1 MVFRFVAVATIAG
14 LSIAVSTA
22 QAQDFYANRQINLI
36 VASGAGGGYDV
47 NARVLARTLP
57 NHIPG
62 QPKIVVQNMS
72 GASGIQ
78 GTNHLYTIADR
89 DGTVIGAIANTMP
102 LDPLFGGPAARF
114 DPRQLGWI
122 GSIGKQINVC
132 IAWTSNDFVKFEDVQ
147 QREMKVSA
155 TGATGWRSMMP
166 RMLNAVAGTKF
177 KVINGYGTT
186 ESMLAVERGEVDGI
200 CSTYETLSASQPG
213 WLKDKKVRFLAQFG
227 FEPIPAIKDVPMGLK
242 FVKDS
247 ADLDAIR
254 LIFLQQE
261 TGRPIVAPPNVPKD
275 RLEVLRRAFEATM
288 KDPAFLA
295 DAEKAQLDVNP
306 LFGAAIED
314 MLAKA
319 YASPPALVERAK
331 VILARAS
338 EDKKN

>member
-1 MVFRFVAVATIAG
+1 MKACWIVGATAS
-14 LSIAVSTA
+14 LALTASWAA
-22 QAQDFYANRQINLI
+22 QAQDFYANKQITMI
-36 VASGAGGGYDV
+36 VASGSGGGYDT

-62 QPKIVVQNMS
+62 QPRIVVQNMP

-78 GTNHLYTIADR
+78 ATNHLYTIAER
-89 DGTVIGAIANTMP
+89 DGTFISATTNTMP

-132 IAWTSNDFVKFEDVQ
+132 IAWAANNFDKFEDAQ

-166 RMLNAVAGTKF
+166 RMLNSVAGTKF
-177 KVINGYGTT
+177 RVINGYATT

-200 CSTYETLSASQPG
+200 CTTYETLAASQQQ
-213 WLKDKKVRFLAQFG
+213 WLKDKKVTFLAQFG
-227 FEPIPAIKDVPMGLK
+227 FEPIPGIKDAPMGLN
-242 FVKDS
+242 FVKEP
-247 ADLDAIR
+247 ADLEAIR

-261 TGRPIVAPPNVPKD
+261 TGRPFVAPPNVPQE
-275 RLEVLRRAFEATM
+275 RLAILRRAFDATM

-295 DAEKAQLDVNP
+295 EAEKGQLDVSP
-306 LFGAAIED
+306 LSGAAIEE
-314 MLAKA
+314 MLTKA

-331 VILARAS
+331 AILARAS
-338 EDKKN
+338 EEKKD

>member
-1 MVFRFVAVATIAG
+1 MVSRFAGIALVAG
-14 LSIAVSTA
+14 LLMIVDAA
-22 QAQDFYANRQINLI
+22 QAEDFYTNKQINLI
-36 VASGAGGGYDV
+36 VASGAGGGYDT
-47 NARVLARTLP
+47 NARVLARSMP
-57 NHIPG
+57 SHIPG
-62 QPKIVVQNMS
+62 QPKIVVQNMA

-78 GTNHLYTIADR
+78 ATNHLYTIADR

-132 IAWTSNDFVKFEDVQ
+132 IAWAANSFDKFEDVQ

-166 RMLNAVAGTKF
+166 RMLNSVAGTKF

-200 CSTYETLSASQPG
+200 CTTYETLAASQQQ
-213 WLKDKKVRFLAQFG
+213 WLKEKKVTFLAQFG
-227 FEPIPAIKDVPMGLK
+227 FEPIPGIKGVPMGLG
-242 FVKDS
+242 FVKNP

-261 TGRPIVAPPNVPKD
+261 TGRPIIAPPNVPKE
-275 RLEVLRRAFEATM
+275 RLEILRRAFDATV
-288 KDPAFLA
+288 KDPRFLA
-295 DAEKAQLDVNP
+295 EAEKAQLDVSP
-306 LFGAAIED
+306 LSGVAIED

-319 YASPPALVERAK
+319 YASPPALVEHAK

-338 EDKKN
+338 QEKKD

>member
-1 MVFRFVAVATIAG
+1 MMFRFVGAAVAG
-14 LSIAVSTA
+14 LSIAAPVVD
-22 QAQDFYANRQINLI
+22 AQDVYANKQINLI
-36 VASGAGGGYDV
+36 VASGAGGGYDT

-62 QPKIVVQNMS
+62 QPKIVVQNMA

-78 GTNHLYTIADR
+78 ATNHLYTIAER

-102 LDPLFGGPAARF
+102 LDPLLGGPAARF

-132 IAWTSNDFVKFEDVQ
+132 VAWATNDFDRFEDVQ
-147 QREMKVSA
+147 RREMKVSA

-200 CSTYETLSASQPG
+200 CTTYETLNASQQQ
-213 WLKDKKVRFLAQFG
+213 WLKDNKVTFLAQFG
-227 FEPIPAIKDVPMGLK
+227 FEPIAAIKDVPMGLT
-242 FVKDS
+242 FVTDP

-275 RLEVLRRAFEATM
+275 RLEILRRAFDATL

-295 DAEKAQLDVNP
+295 EAKKAQLDVSP
-306 LFGAAIED
+306 LSGAAIED
-314 MLAKA
+314 MLTKA
-319 YASPPALVERAK
+319 YASPPTLVERAK